1 MSRERISPEKRA
13 RLEKLIDEA
22 IVDAY
27 DEYEQFMGMVYALDE
42 NLNFPFRAE
51 VLGEVVEVVGID
63 DSRSSLRRGIMAQIR
78 KGGKTFVFPLAE
90 LKPIDPDK
98 VTTEWLEAFHYWL
111 GE

>member
-13 RLEKLIDEA
+13 RLERLIDEA

-51 VLGEVVEVVGID
+51 VLGEVV
-63 DSRSSLRRGIMAQIR
+63 
-78 KGGKTFVFPLAE
+78 
-90 LKPIDPDK
+90 
-98 VTTEWLEAFHYWL
+98 
-111 GE
+111 